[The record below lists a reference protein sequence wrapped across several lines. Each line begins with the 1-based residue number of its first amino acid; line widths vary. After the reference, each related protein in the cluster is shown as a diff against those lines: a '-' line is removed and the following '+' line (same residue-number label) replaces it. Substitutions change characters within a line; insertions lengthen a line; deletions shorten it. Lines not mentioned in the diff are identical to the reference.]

1 MVLVAPM
8 MVDGAPRLALSYG
21 LFTVLTPRPEG
32 DGRWQNGIE
41 WEPLS
46 CGPVSGF
53 GAWCPTDDNG
63 DPIEQVGIPK
73 GFNTNPALGEASP
86 FGVYASY
93 NCSPVGR
100 SIEEGAIRARA
111 ILAAREEAMVERTLW
126 NGTLGNTPNLQD
138 DAEDITPTPGTA
150 VDPVEAIGLLEEFNG
165 QNYGS
170 QGIIHLTRRGAT
182 AAIGAY
188 VVFRE
193 GARLVTGLGTPVV
206 AGAGY
211 PGTSPA
217 GAAADPGESWGYVS
231 PALIGYRSEVFEPS
245 NRQGDL
251 LDRGINQLMAM
262 AERSYVIGY
271 DPCGVGAVN
280 LTTTCC

>member
-8 MVDGAPRLALSYG
+8 VVDGASRLALSYG
-21 LFTVLTPRPEG
+21 LFSVLTPRPEG
-32 DGRWQNGIE
+32 DGRWQNGIT

-46 CGPVSGF
+46 CGPASGV
-53 GAWCPTDDNG
+53 GAFCPTDENG
-63 DPIEQVGIPK
+63 DPIEQVGLPK
-73 GFNTNPALGEASP
+73 GFNDNPDETEASP
-86 FGVYASY
+86 FTVIASY

-100 SIEEGAIRARA
+100 SIEEGERRARA

-126 NGTLGNTPNLQD
+126 TGELGNTPNLQD
-138 DAEDITPTPGTA
+138 EATDITPGGAA
-150 VDPVEAIGLLEEFNG
+150 VDPVQAIGLLEEANG

-170 QGIIHLTRRGAT
+170 QGVIHLTRAGAI
-182 AAIGAY
+182 AGIGAY
-188 VVFRE
+188 VLFRD
-193 GARLVTGLGTPVV
+193 GARLVTGLGTPVI

-217 GAAADPGESWGYVS
+217 GVAADPGESWGYVT
-231 PALIGYRSEVFEPS
+231 PALIGYRSEVFTPS

-251 LDRGINQLMAM
+251 LDRGVNQLMAM
-262 AERSYVIGY
+262 AERSYVLGW
-271 DPCGVGAVN
+271 DPCGVSAVN